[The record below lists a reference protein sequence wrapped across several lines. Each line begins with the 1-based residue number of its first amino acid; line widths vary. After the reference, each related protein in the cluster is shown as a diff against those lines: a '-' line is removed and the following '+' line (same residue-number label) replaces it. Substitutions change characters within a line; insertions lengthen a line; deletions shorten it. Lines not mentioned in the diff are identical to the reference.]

1 MRIDFSDLSPTQ
13 RYHVMTQV
21 IVPRPIAWVLTDNGG
36 EGSYN
41 LAPYSYFN
49 ALSSDPPLV
58 MISAGSK
65 PTGEIKDT
73 RHNIFERKNLVIH
86 IPSVDQAKAVTDSA
100 VTLPHGESELE
111 KFDLS
116 ITAEEGWPLPRVC
129 NAPIAMLCRY
139 SEHHEIGP
147 KKQAIIY
154 CEVLDVYVRDGACVK
169 DAKGRVKVDANV
181 VQPLGRL
188 GANEYATFG
197 EAFSIE

>member
-1 MRIDFSDLSPTQ
+1 MRIDFSELSPTQ

-21 IVPRPIAWVLTDNGG
+21 IVPRPIAWVLTDNGN
-36 EGSYN
+36 EQSYN

-58 MISAGSK
+58 MISAGTK

-73 RHNIFERKNLVIH
+73 RQNILERKNLVIH

-100 VTLPHGESELE
+100 VTLPHGESELD
-111 KFDLS
+111 KFDFQ
-116 ITAEEGWPLPRVC
+116 ITEEDGWSLPRLSD
-129 NAPIAMLCRY
+129 APIAISCRY
-139 SEHHEIGP
+139 YEHHEVGP

-154 CEVLDVYVRDGACVK
+154 CEVTDVYVRDDACIK
-169 DAKGRVKVDANV
+169 DAKGRVKVDANII
-181 VQPLGRL
+181 QPLGRL

-197 EAFSIE
+197 EAFSIG